1 MDGNSLT
8 RAINDKRK
16 DVAYEAFDPGV
27 REGGNGWAER
37 DAGEG

>member
-8 RAINDKRK
+8 RTINDERK
-16 DVAYEAFDPGV
+16 DIAYEAFDPGV

-37 DAGEG
+37 DAREG